1 MNIINEL
8 LNISQGKATELQ
20 LLDLQIKEVA
30 QELFALKILRLCR
43 TGE

>member
-20 LLDLQIKEVA
+20 LLDLQISVIE
-30 QELFALKILRLCR
+30 QELFALKIVRLCK